1 MAVYYDKEEKYL
13 DGESMKDS
21 KQPLISV
28 IVPVFNVACF
38 LEECI
43 SSIINQTICDL
54 QIILIDDGSTDS
66 SGSICDQFAERDKR
80 ILVIHQTNAGV
91 SAARNVGIREAKG
104 KYISFIDAD
113 DMLPKDA
120 YKVLLDKTLDCPAL
134 AMGRMQKISE
144 NGVLLE
150 QSREFYTEEIGSSIF
165 LKDLLEERKFT
176 YLGFLWDKLFL
187 HDVIEKNG
195 LLFNQEIKLN
205 EDRLFI
211 LQYMFYVKKVFLVNN
226 IVYYYRQ
233 RSNGIISITRRN
245 STVTDSEMTVIQS
258 FKEMQKVCRDYSKEL
273 YFICGKKAFE
283 SALDLLNR
291 VSKKDTEKRK
301 ILKKF
306 LRENSHICLENPQ
319 YRVFDRLKIIGH
331 TILGK

>member
-1 MAVYYDKEEKYL
+1 MAIYYDKEEKYL
-13 DGESMKDS
+13 DGESMKNS

-28 IVPVFNVACF
+28 IVPVFNVAHF

-43 SSIINQTICDL
+43 SSIRNQTICDL

-91 SAARNVGIREAKG
+91 SAARNAGIRKAKG

-113 DMLPKDA
+113 DKLPKDA
-120 YKVLLDKTLDCPAL
+120 YKALLDKTLDYPAL
-134 AMGRMQKISE
+134 VMGRMQRISE
-144 NGVLLE
+144 NGLLLE
-150 QSREFYTEEIGSSIF
+150 QSREFYTEEIKSSYF
-165 LKDLLEERKFT
+165 LKDLLEESKFT

-187 HDVIEKNG
+187 HEVIEKNG
-195 LLFNQEIKLN
+195 LLFNEEIKLN

-226 IVYYYRQ
+226 VVYYYRQ
-233 RSNGIISITRRN
+233 RSNGIISTTRRN
-245 STVTDSEMTVIQS
+245 NTVTDSEMTVVQS
-258 FKEMQKVCRDYSKEL
+258 FIELQKACRDYSKDL

-291 VSKKDTEKRK
+291 VSKKDSEKRK

-306 LRENSHICLENPQ
+306 LIDNSCICLANPK
-319 YRVFDRLKIIGH
+319 YGVFDKLKIIGH
-331 TILGK
+331 TILKK

>member
-1 MAVYYDKEEKYL
+1 MAVYYGKEEKYL

-28 IVPVFNVACF
+28 IVPVFNVACY

-91 SAARNVGIREAKG
+91 SAARNAGIREAKG

-113 DMLPKDA
+113 DMLPKEA
-120 YKVLLDKTLDCPAL
+120 YKVLLDKLLDYPAL
-134 AMGRMQKISE
+134 IMGRMQRVSE
-144 NGVLLE
+144 SGTLLDK
-150 QSREFYTEEIGSSIF
+150 SRKFHIEEVEPSVF
-165 LKDLLEERKFT
+165 LKDLLEEKKFT
-176 YLGFLWDKLFL
+176 YLGYLCDKLFL
-187 HDVIEKNG
+187 HDLIENNN
-195 LLFNQEIKLN
+195 LLFDQALRLN
-205 EDRLFI
+205 EDRMFI
-211 LQYMFYVKKVFLVNN
+211 LQYMIYAKKVFFVNN
-226 IVYYYRQ
+226 VVYYYRQ
-233 RSNGIISITRRN
+233 RSNSIITTTRRN
-245 STVTDSEMTVIQS
+245 STVTDSEMTVVQS
-258 FKEMQKVCRDYSKEL
+258 FRKMQKVCRDYSEEL

-283 SALDLLNR
+283 CALDLLNR

-301 ILKKF
+301 ILKRF
-306 LRENSHICLENPQ
+306 LQENSRICLANPQ
-319 YRVFDRLKIIGH
+319 YGVFDKLKIIGH
-331 TILGK
+331 TILKK

>member
-1 MAVYYDKEEKYL
+1 M
-13 DGESMKDS
+13 GDS

-28 IVPVFNVACF
+28 IVPVFNVARF

-43 SSIINQTICDL
+43 SSIINQTIYDL
-54 QIILIDDGSTDS
+54 QIILIDDGSTDG
-66 SGSICDQFAERDKR
+66 SGSICDRFAERDKR

-91 SAARNVGIREAKG
+91 SNARNAGIRVAKG

-120 YKVLLDKTLDCPAL
+120 YKILLDKPLDYPAL
-134 AMGRMQKISE
+134 TMGRMQRISE
-144 NGVLLE
+144 DGALLE
-150 QSREFYTEEIGSSIF
+150 QSLEFYTGEIESSIF
-165 LKDLLEERKFT
+165 LKDLLEEREFT

-211 LQYMFYVKKVFLVNN
+211 LQYMFYVKKVFLINN
-226 IVYYYRQ
+226 VVYYYRQ
-233 RSNGIISITRRN
+233 RSNGIITMTRKN
-245 STVTDSEMTVIQS
+245 STVTDSEMTVVQS
-258 FKEMQKVCRDYSKEL
+258 FKAMQKVCKDHSEEL

-306 LRENSHICLENPQ
+306 LLENSCICLVNPQ

-331 TILGK
+331 TILKK